1 MAKRDYYE
9 VLGVNKGASDDEI
22 KSAYRK
28 MAKKYHPDLNK
39 DNPDA
44 EKNFKEVNEAY
55 EVLSDPQ
62 KKSQYDQF
70 GHSAFEGAGGGG
82 YGGGYGAGGFGGFD
96 FGGFED
102 IFDMFTGGFG
112 KRSSSG
118 PRKGRDIQYSI
129 SITLE
134 EAAFGAAKEIDI
146 TRTEDCDAC
155 HGTGADDPSKVK
167 TCSHCNGTGQVQ
179 SVVNTVFGR
188 SITTRTCEECGGKGK
203 TFEVPCKQCKGSG
216 RRKRS
221 RKINVNIPAGVA
233 DGQAVT
239 LRGEG
244 EHGTLGGPKGDL
256 YIVVSIKPHK
266 KFKRKDDDLLLEMD
280 ISVAQAMLGDEVVV
294 PTLEGDVKYKIEEG
308 TQSGTVY
315 KLKNKG
321 IKHLRGN
328 GKGSLY
334 IKVNVVIPKKLTEKQ
349 KELIKEFDKES
360 GNKTIFE
367 KVKEKI
373 KK

>member
-9 VLGVNKGASDDEI
+9 VLGVSKSASDDEI

-44 EKNFKEVNEAY
+44 EKSFKEVSEAY
-55 EVLSDPQ
+55 EVLSDQ
-62 KKSQYDQF
+62 NKKGQYDQF
-70 GHSAFEGAGGGG
+70 GHSAFEGAGAGGA
-82 YGGGYGAGGFGGFD
+82 GYGADGFG

-112 KRSSSG
+112 RKSANG
-118 PRKGRDIQYSI
+118 PRRGNDIQYSM

-134 EAAFGAAKEIDI
+134 EAAFGVEKEVNI
-146 TRTEDCDAC
+146 TRSEDCSSC
-155 HGTGADDPSKVK
+155 RGSGAADPSKVK
-167 TCSHCNGTGQVQ
+167 TCSTCNGAGQVQ
-179 SVVNTVFGR
+179 SVVNTIFGR
-188 SITTRTCEECGGKGK
+188 SVTTKSCDVCHGKGK
-203 TFEVPCKQCKGSG
+203 TFDEPCKDCRGTGKA
-216 RRKRS
+216 RRN
-221 RKINVNIPAGVA
+221 RKIKITIPAGIA

-244 EHGTLGGPKGDL
+244 EHGSLGGPKGDL
-256 YIVVSIKPHK
+256 YVVIDIKAHS
-266 KFKRKDDDLLLEMD
+266 KFKRRDDDLLTELD
-280 ISVAQAMLGDEVVV
+280 ISVAQAILGDEVIV
-294 PTLEGDVKYKIEEG
+294 PSLEGEVKYKIEPG

-334 IKVNVVIPKKLTEKQ
+334 IKVNVVIPKKITDKQ
-349 KELIKEFDKES
+349 RDLIKEFES
-360 GNKTIFE
+360 ESSGQSKNIFE
-367 KVKEKI
+367 KMKDKMG
-373 KK
+373 K

>member
-9 VLGVNKGASDDEI
+9 VLGVDKNASEDQI

-55 EVLSDPQ
+55 EVLSDSQ

-70 GHSAFEGAGGGG
+70 GHSAFEGPGGGAG
-82 YGGGYGAGGFGGFD
+82 YGGGFEG

-112 KRSSSG
+112 RKSSSG
-118 PRKGRDIQYSI
+118 PKRGNDLQYSI
-129 SITLE
+129 TITLE
-134 EAAFGAAKEIDI
+134 EAAFGVSKEINVN
-146 TRTEDCDAC
+146 RSEDCTAC
-155 HGTGADDPSKVK
+155 HGTGAADPSKVR
-167 TCSHCNGTGQVQ
+167 TCSRCNGTGQVQ
-179 SVVNTVFGR
+179 TVVNTIFGR
-188 SITTRTCEECGGKGK
+188 SMTSKTCEQCGGKGK
-203 TFEVPCKQCKGSG
+203 TFDEPCKDCRGSG
-216 RRKRS
+216 RRRRN
-221 RKINVNIPAGVA
+221 RKIKINIPAGIA

-244 EHGTLGGPKGDL
+244 DHGSLGGPKGDL
-256 YIVVSIKPHK
+256 YVVVSIKPHK
-266 KFKRKDDDLLLEMD
+266 KFKRRDDDLLIEMD
-280 ISVAQAMLGDEVVV
+280 ISISQAILGDEVIV

-321 IKHLRGN
+321 IKHLRGS

-334 IKVNVVIPKKLTEKQ
+334 VKVNVVIPKKITDKQ
-349 KELIKEFDKES
+349 RELIKEFDKEAGHS
-360 GNKTIFE
+360 KNIFE
-367 KVKEKI
+367 KMKNKMG
-373 KK
+373 K

>member
-9 VLGVNKGASDDEI
+9 VLGVEKGAGEDDI
-22 KSAYRK
+22 KRAYRK

-44 EKNFKEVNEAY
+44 EKSFKEVNEAY

-70 GHSAFEGAGGGG
+70 GHSAFEGPGGGAGG
-82 YGGGYGAGGFGGFD
+82 YGGADGFG

-112 KRSSSG
+112 RRSNSG
-118 PRKGRDIQYSI
+118 PKRGNDLQYSI

-134 EAAFGAAKEIDI
+134 EAAFGATKEINVN
-146 TRTEDCDAC
+146 RTEECDTC
-155 HGTGADDPSKVK
+155 HGSGAADPSKVR

-179 SVVNTVFGR
+179 TVVNTIFGR
-188 SITTRTCEECGGKGK
+188 SMTSKPCEHCRGKGK
-203 TFEVPCKQCKGSG
+203 TFDEPCKECKGSG
-216 RRKRS
+216 RQRRN
-221 RKINVNIPAGVA
+221 RKIKITIPAGIA

-244 EHGTLGGPKGDL
+244 DHGTLGGPKGDL
-256 YIVVSIKPHK
+256 YVVISIKAHK
-266 KFKRKDDDLLLEMD
+266 QFKRRDDDLLIELD
-280 ISVAQAMLGDEVVV
+280 ISVTQAILGDEVTV

-334 IKVNVVIPKKLTEKQ
+334 VKVIVNIPKKINDRQ
-349 KELIKEFDKES
+349 RELIKEFDEAAGGGK
-360 GNKTIFE
+360 NIFE
-367 KVKEKI
+367 KMKNKMG
-373 KK
+373 K